1 MAKKNLQEV
10 KAVFDKFDIRYWLD
24 LGTLLGAVR
33 DGKIIPWD
41 DDIDFGVMDS
51 SWEKIVSILPEF
63 RKRGFFVEC
72 ESSESPVNYRYIS
85 LYRLGCF
92 VGVYPFSFKND
103 YAVRLD
109 IIQPFFT
116 RILTVIYHFLSF
128 NDAHSTSKNRFLL
141 NLFKRFLILFPSKL
155 RKPLSKP
162 VWILL
167 RALKE
172 KGCTYLPVI
181 VPKQYFEKLITI
193 KFYEDIFSIPSNV
206 EEYLEFRYGKDWKV
220 PKKEW
225 EWWNDDGAAKFEREE
240 M

>member
-1 MAKKNLQEV
+1 MAIKNLQEV
-10 KAVFDKFDIRYWLD
+10 KMIFDKFNIVYWLD

-33 DGKIIPWD
+33 NGKIIPWD

-51 SWEKIVSILPEF
+51 SWEKIVSILAEF
-63 RKRGFFVEC
+63 KKRGFFIEC
-72 ESSESPVNYRYIS
+72 ENSKSQVDYRYIS
-85 LYRLGCF
+85 FYRSGCF
-92 VGVYPFSFKND
+92 IGIYPFSIKNE
-103 YAVRLD
+103 YAMRLD

-116 RILTVIYHFLSF
+116 RILIVIYHLLSF

-141 NLFKRFLILFPSKL
+141 NLIKRFLILFPSKL
-155 RKPLSKP
+155 KKPLSKL
-162 VWILL
+162 VGKLV
-167 RALKE
+167 RALKD
-172 KGCTYLPVI
+172 KGSTYLPVI
-181 VPKQYFEKLITI
+181 VPKHYFEKLITI

-225 EWWNDDGAAKFEREE
+225 EWWTDDGAANFEQEE